1 VRTGRSRRAASSPV
15 VVEIVF
21 DLVVVMIDRSGT
33 DDRLTALTAR
43 QVQVLALMAAGRSNA
58 AIAARL
64 AITEKAVV
72 RHATDALGRS
82 IVTPKHALGGRAGD
96 LGPLPEAISALRM
109 TCGLSEV
116 GPGQVMQV

>member
-1 VRTGRSRRAASSPV
+1 
-15 VVEIVF
+15 
-21 DLVVVMIDRSGT
+21 MIDRSGT

-72 RHATDALGRS
+72 RHATDALGPS
-82 IVTPKHALGGRAGD
+82 IVTPNTRPVVEQGTWVPCRRR
-96 LGPLPEAISALRM
+96 SVR
-109 TCGLSEV
+109 
-116 GPGQVMQV
+116 

>member
-1 VRTGRSRRAASSPV
+1 
-15 VVEIVF
+15 
-21 DLVVVMIDRSGT
+21 MIDRSGT

-72 RHATDALGRS
+72 RHVSHIYTRLGIDR
-82 IVTPKHALGGRAGD
+82 GD
-96 LGPLPEAISALRM
+96 NDHRRVLAVVRY
-109 TCGLSEV
+109 LSK
-116 GPGQVMQV
+116 